1 MMTITTKVF
10 GQMRPGTNCPR
21 AIAQGI
27 LAEIDNSRVGWAPT
41 TRFLAILPFAYV
53 VAHTRSVRV
62 AVVAH
67 IVANA
72 VDLITLLV
80 YLNSR

>member
-1 MMTITTKVF
+1 M
-10 GQMRPGTNCPR
+10 
-21 AIAQGI
+21 
-27 LAEIDNSRVGWAPT
+27 APT
-41 TRFLAILPFAYV
+41 TRFLAIVPFAYV

-67 IVANA
+67 IMANA

>member
-1 MMTITTKVF
+1 V
-10 GQMRPGTNCPR
+10 
-21 AIAQGI
+21 
-27 LAEIDNSRVGWAPT
+27 
-41 TRFLAILPFAYV
+41 PFAYV

-67 IVANA
+67 IMANA
-72 VDLITLLV
+72 VDLIALLV